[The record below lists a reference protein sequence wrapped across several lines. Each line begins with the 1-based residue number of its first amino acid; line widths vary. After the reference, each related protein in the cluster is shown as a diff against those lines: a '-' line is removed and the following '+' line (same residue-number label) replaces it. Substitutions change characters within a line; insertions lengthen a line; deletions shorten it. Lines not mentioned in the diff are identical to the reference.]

1 MRHDVASIKLSGR
14 IEKYDLDIDFANL
27 DYIEIE
33 ERSDV
38 YLGGIDDNGH
48 ERKDNFR
55 ETVNHITFFASPE
68 NGAVLFNDDS
78 QEDYFDNPID
88 ISEALEHICKYI
100 DMSAESADVSV
111 YIKPIDGKRQ
121 YFDPAEVRHGVAVE
135 AELRGVHAALGLR
148 QQQHPVAAPDETA
161 APEIETTNRA
171 HLTQKPPPPEN
182 YRFPENFA
190 YPTGPKAKYTA
201 NVTAIKTLKQIESE
215 HRHATA
221 EEQDI
226 LAHYSGWGGIADAFD
241 SSKEN
246 WSREY
251 AELKDL
257 LTDKEYS
264 AARESTLTAFYTEP
278 YIIKSI
284 YTALENMGFTGGE
297 ILDPAM
303 GTGNFFGTLPA
314 KMAENS
320 RLYGVELDSLTA
332 RIAKELYPEAKI
344 QNRGFERTKFENG
357 TFDVIIGNVPFG
369 DFKPYDPE
377 YDEYLIHDYFFA
389 KSIDKLKHGGI
400 MALITS
406 AGTMDKYDDSFRRE
420 LAGKAD
426 FLGGV
431 RLPEDAFR
439 TAGTQTVTD
448 ILFFQ
453 KLEFEHEND
462 RNSDWVRSE
471 RVYGEASVFQENR
484 YFRQNPEMVL
494 GTPEIVSGRFGN
506 TRTIKSDGNTAERLS
521 EAIGRL
527 DGHFS
532 AEPTIDD
539 ELPKEKYGDIP
550 DGVTPYTYYVR
561 GGSLYYAENRSAVP
575 FTGSSEPRIKAMC
588 GILDRLNEVTSAQ
601 KKGCSDDEL
610 KMLQSRL
617 NNTYDG
623 FVKKYGHL
631 NSRSN
636 TSAFADDIRAPRL
649 TSIENVEELPNGKQ
663 QITKADIFTQ
673 RTINVDRVPAHVDT
687 ALEAL
692 HLSINLKQTVDLEY
706 ISQLCGKDKD
716 AVISELGGHIYCN
729 PAKNT
734 GGRYSGWETAE
745 EYLSGH
751 VCTKAV

>member
-303 GTGNFFGTLPA
+303 GTGNFFGNLPA

-575 FTGSSEPRIKAMC
+575 FTGGSEPRIKAMC

>member
-190 YPTGPKAKYTA
+190 YPTGPKAKYSA

-246 WSREY
+246 WRREY

-320 RLYGVELDSLTA
+320 RLYGVELDRLTA

-420 LAGKAD
+420 LSGKAD

-439 TAGTQTVTD
+439 TAGTQRVTD

-462 RNSDWVRSE
+462 RNLDWVRSE

-539 ELPKEKYGDIP
+539 ELPKEEYGDIP
-550 DGVTPYTYYVR
+550 DGVTPYTYYVS

-575 FTGSSEPRIKAMC
+575 FTGGSEPRIKAMC
-588 GILDRLNEVTSAQ
+588 GILDRLNEVTAAQ

-610 KMLQSRL
+610 KALQSRL
-617 NNTYDG
+617 NNAYDG

-631 NSRSN
+631 NSRTN
-636 TSAFADDIRAPRL
+636 ISAFADDIRAPRL

-716 AVISELGGHIYCN
+716 AVISELGEHIYCN

>member
-297 ILDPAM
+297 ILAPAM

-575 FTGSSEPRIKAMC
+575 FTGGSEPRIKAMC